1 MTSPQ
6 HTIEVEQLHKR
17 FGKID
22 AVDGI
27 SFKVE
32 KGQIVGFLGP
42 NGAGKSTTM
51 RILTGYN
58 RATSGVAKICG
69 VSVAADP
76 HFIKRRIGYMPENN
90 PLPLDLRVREYLKY
104 RAKVK
109 EIPFSKRRRAI
120 ETALESCDLMRAQDR
135 IIGKL
140 SKGFRQRVG
149 IADAILANPDVI
161 IMDEPT
167 IGLDPHQVI
176 LIRDLIAS
184 LRGRMTVIISS
195 HILPEIEMTCDQII
209 IINHGKI
216 VGQGSPAEL
225 RNTFI
230 DHTTYEVEIHGTIKE
245 LETALAT
252 IAPEL
257 KVERTSERDA
267 DGFATVEIQIK
278 SKRDYGERLFKT
290 LAQHP
295 DLRTRSLRSKM
306 APLED
311 VFLAAT
317 RRSWEEVDEEI
328 GGTGSTPSAPV
339 EPQPPSSN
347 ETPSSSPGTPNPVPS
362 EATLDEQREET
373 PGTQK

>member
-1 MTSPQ
+1 MDSPQ

-17 FGKID
+17 FGKIN

-58 RATSGVAKICG
+58 RASSGIAKICG
-69 VSVAADP
+69 IPVAADP

-90 PLPLDLRVREYLKY
+90 PLPLELRVREYLKW

-109 EIPFSKRRRAI
+109 EIPFSQRRRAI
-120 ETALESCDLMRAQDR
+120 ETALESCDLLRAQDR

-225 RNTFI
+225 RDTFI
-230 DHTTYEVEIHGTIKE
+230 DHTTYEVEIHGSIEK
-245 LETALAT
+245 LKTALSS

-257 KVERTSERDA
+257 QIEKTSERCPQ
-267 DGFATVEIQIK
+267 GFATVEIQIK
-278 SKRDYGERLFKT
+278 GKRDYGERLFQT
-290 LAQHP
+290 LANCP
-295 DLRTRSLRSKM
+295 DLRPRSLRSKM

-317 RRSWEEVDEEI
+317 RRSWEEVDQELVANGEEQ
-328 GGTGSTPSAPV
+328 AV
-339 EPQPPSSN
+339 N
-347 ETPSSSPGTPNPVPS
+347 
-362 EATLDEQREET
+362 
-373 PGTQK
+373 

>member
-1 MTSPQ
+1 MTTPK

-22 AVDGI
+22 AVNGI

-58 RATSGVAKICG
+58 RATSGIAKICG
-69 VSVAADP
+69 VPVAADP
-76 HFIKRRIGYMPENN
+76 HYIKRRIGYMPENN

-104 RAKVK
+104 RAKMK

-120 ETALESCDLMRAQDR
+120 NQALESCDLLRAQDR

-149 IADAILANPDVI
+149 IADAILANPEVI

-225 RNTFI
+225 RDTFI
-230 DHTTYEVEIHGTIKE
+230 DHTTYEVEIHGTNKE
-245 LETALAT
+245 LEAALAT

-257 KVERTSERDA
+257 LIERISDHDA
-267 DGFATVEIQIK
+267 DGFATAEIRIK
-278 SKRDYGERLFKT
+278 DKCDYGEKLFKT
-290 LAQHP
+290 LSVHP
-295 DLRTRSLRSKM
+295 HLRTRSLRRKM

-317 RRSWEEVDEEI
+317 RRSWEEVDQHLLEGPVPPGPQQPLQTKPEP
-328 GGTGSTPSAPV
+328 TPSETAPT
-339 EPQPPSSN
+339 PQP
-347 ETPSSSPGTPNPVPS
+347 
-362 EATLDEQREET
+362 EA
-373 PGTQK
+373 QKPDPK

>member
-1 MTSPQ
+1 MDSPQ

-17 FGKID
+17 FGKVE
-22 AVDGI
+22 AVNGI
-27 SFKVE
+27 SFQVE

-58 RATSGVAKICG
+58 RASSGVAKICG
-69 VSVAADP
+69 VPVTEDP

-109 EIPFSKRRRAI
+109 EIPFSERRRAI
-120 ETALESCDLMRAQDR
+120 ENALEACDLLRAQDR

-140 SKGFRQRVG
+140 SKGYRQRVG

-167 IGLDPHQVI
+167 IGLDPHQVVM
-176 LIRDLIAS
+176 IRDLIAS

-216 VGQGSPAEL
+216 VGKGSPEEL
-225 RNTFI
+225 RETFI
-230 DHTTYEVEIHGTIKE
+230 GHTTYEVEIHGTIDK
-245 LETALAT
+245 LEQALAS

-257 KVERTSERDA
+257 EIERTSERDA

-278 SKRDYGERLFKT
+278 GPQDYREQLFQT
-290 LAQHP
+290 LSAHP
-295 DLRTRSLRSKM
+295 DLRPRSLRSKK

-317 RRSWEEVDEEI
+317 RRSWDEVDEELVD
-328 GGTGSTPSAPV
+328 TQTVPASEPSIQHPAPK
-339 EPQPPSSN
+339 N
-347 ETPSSSPGTPNPVPS
+347 
-362 EATLDEQREET
+362 
-373 PGTQK
+373 

>member
-1 MTSPQ
+1 MTTPK

-51 RILTGYN
+51 RILTGFN

-109 EIPFSKRRRAI
+109 EIPFGKRRRAI
-120 ETALESCDLMRAQDR
+120 EQALESCDLTRAQDR

-216 VGQGSPAEL
+216 VGQGSPAQL
-225 RNTFI
+225 RDTFI
-230 DHTTYEVEIHGTIKE
+230 DHTTYEVEIAGTTKE

-252 IAPEL
+252 IASEL
-257 KVERTSERDA
+257 QVERISERGE
-267 DGFATVEIQIK
+267 DGYATAEIQIK
-278 SKRDYGERLFKT
+278 GKRDYGERLFKT
-290 LAQHP
+290 LAAHP
-295 DLRTRSLRSKM
+295 HLRTRSLRSKM

-317 RRSWEEVDEEI
+317 RRSWEEVDSNLLE
-328 GGTGSTPSAPV
+328 GPVPPAPQQPDQPQANQTPSTPIPN
-339 EPQPPSSN
+339 EPAQPASP
-347 ETPSSSPGTPNPVPS
+347 ETPKPEP
-362 EATLDEQREET
+362 
-373 PGTQK
+373 K

>member
-1 MTSPQ
+1 MQSPQ
-6 HTIEVEQLHKR
+6 HTIEVEQLRKR

-69 VSVAADP
+69 VPVTADP

-90 PLPLDLRVREYLKY
+90 PLPEDLRVREYLKY
-104 RAKVK
+104 RAKIK
-109 EIPFSKRRRAI
+109 EIPFAKRRRAI
-120 ETALESCDLMRAQDR
+120 ETALESCDLLRAQDR

-209 IINHGKI
+209 IINNGKI
-216 VGQGSPAEL
+216 VGQGSPEEL

-230 DHTTYEVEIHGTIKE
+230 DHTTYEVEIHGSIKE
-245 LETALAT
+245 LEAALLT

-257 KVERTSERDA
+257 QVERTSERGA
-267 DGFATVEIQIK
+267 DGFATVTIQIK
-278 SKRDYGERLFKT
+278 GTSDHRESLFRT
-290 LAQHP
+290 LSAHP
-295 DLRTRSLRSKM
+295 DLRPRSLRRKTAS
-306 APLED
+306 LED

-317 RRSWEEVDEEI
+317 RRSWETVDQAFLNTE
-328 GGTGSTPSAPV
+328 G
-339 EPQPPSSN
+339 PPSPGL
-347 ETPSSSPGTPNPVPS
+347 EIPSPAAP
-362 EATLDEQREET
+362 AT
-373 PGTQK
+373 K